1 MSLLPVA
8 ISAPVCRIWSRSSQ
22 QCLAILRGHAGRG
35 IWRCLL
41 SPQHAITAGADGSIK
56 MWRLADHVPGLRASA
71 EPAAQG
77 TAEDSLMAQAL
88 ALYGSTFQA
97 YLASAQLCS
106 ILAGVP
112 CCHRMRCWQ
121 VDGVCAH
128 AFWVQRPRVTGSDLL
143 WG

>member
-106 ILAGVP
+106 ILAGRAMVSQDAVLASRW
-112 CCHRMRCWQ
+112 C
-121 VDGVCAH
+121 VCSCFLGAE
-128 AFWVQRPRVTGSDLL
+128 AKGDRV
-143 WG
+143 